1 MERIALIIII
11 VFFSEF
17 VMAVEEPKYVVLEKS
32 ESFELRAYNPRII
45 AETWISGNLNDA
57 SRAGFRLIA
66 DYIFGNN
73 TVATLG
79 NQEISLTAP
88 VTTEVEQRSEKV
100 SMTAPVIMEETEGK
114 WRMHFVM
121 PREYTMEILPKPNN
135 PAVTLREL
143 PSENYAVIRFSWLT
157 GEERVTKKT
166 AELIAWLAT
175 KNIIPTGN
183 PELARYNPPWTPPF
197 WRRNEVM
204 VRY

>member
-73 TVATLG
+73 TAATLG

-88 VTTEVEQRSEKV
+88 VTTEVEQRSEKI

-135 PAVTLREL
+135 PCLLYTS
-143 PSENYAVIRFSWLT
+143 PSPRDS
-157 GEERVTKKT
+157 
-166 AELIAWLAT
+166 
-175 KNIIPTGN
+175 
-183 PELARYNPPWTPPF
+183 
-197 WRRNEVM
+197 
-204 VRY
+204 